1 MKLRIRLFAQLREA
15 AGTEVLELQA
25 PETMDVHGLLEI
37 LRDEQPGLAALLVDG
52 ASEFR
57 VAVNLEIAPRD
68 RPLRDGDE
76 VALIPPVGGG

>member
-1 MKLRIRLFAQLREA
+1 MKLLVRLFAQLREA
-15 AGTEVLELQA
+15 AGSELLELSA
-25 PETMDVHGLLEI
+25 PRTVDVEGLLEI
-37 LRDEQPGLAALLVDG
+37 LRDEQPGLAALLADG
-52 ASEFR
+52 AFEFR